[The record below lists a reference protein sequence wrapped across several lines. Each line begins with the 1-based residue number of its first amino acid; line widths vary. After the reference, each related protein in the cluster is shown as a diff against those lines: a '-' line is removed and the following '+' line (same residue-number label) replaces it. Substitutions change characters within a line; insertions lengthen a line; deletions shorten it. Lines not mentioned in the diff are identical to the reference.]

1 MVFFLTMYGAATS
14 VFAEIPLICDCK
26 LFTKIRGL
34 LFSAQLSLRGIPAL
48 YLFILFRFC
57 HKHKIIKYNGSRRS
71 SGEHRVRDKL
81 QLLGAFAEEEPI
93 TSQCSAVH
101 CRLVQCSAFAVLLLR
116 RSQWRQKYNFYFFH
130 ELFVCFALSGVYYCL
145 FASKFVLYFSTVFSP
160 LNFPE

>member
-1 MVFFLTMYGAATS
+1 MSKNLSLHCREEGCIGKYIPRGLRDCFRANLDAISQCMFHQVL
-14 VFAEIPLICDCK
+14 AENPLICDCK

-34 LFSAQLSLRGIPAL
+34 LFSAQLTLRGIPAL

-57 HKHKIIKYNGSRRS
+57 PLKHKIIKYNGSRRS

-101 CRLVQCSAFAVLLLR
+101 CRTVQCCPLPCSAVQCSTVPLQR
-116 RSQWRQKYNFYFFH
+116 RSRWRQK
-130 ELFVCFALSGVYYCL
+130 
-145 FASKFVLYFSTVFSP
+145 
-160 LNFPE
+160 